1 MQLCPY
7 AAGTTWLSE
16 ILDMIYHDGNVE
28 KCRRDA
34 IFNRVP
40 FLEMKAP
47 ELPSGEPP
55 GPAAPCTGGGGVLSL
70 GGGEGAG
77 ACTAKPPVPQASSSW
92 RKPHPHGW

>member
-1 MQLCPY
+1 MALGKGVGGLGAGCQPLQRCPY

-16 ILDMIYHDGNVE
+16 ILDMIYHDGDAE

-55 GPAAPCTGGGGVLSL
+55 GPAAPCTGGGG
-70 GGGEGAG
+70 
-77 ACTAKPPVPQASSSW
+77 C
-92 RKPHPHGW
+92 